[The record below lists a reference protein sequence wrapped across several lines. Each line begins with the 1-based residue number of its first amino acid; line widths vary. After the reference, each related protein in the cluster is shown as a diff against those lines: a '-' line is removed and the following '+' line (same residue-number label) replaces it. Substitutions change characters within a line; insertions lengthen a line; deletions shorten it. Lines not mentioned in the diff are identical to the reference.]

1 MATEN
6 IPVEGD
12 ALRLTP
18 HEFQLL
24 YLVLRQAYTRKE
36 VNSATSRKPI
46 NPIWV
51 GLMAKMDALHKRYN
65 EPRSDDYEQ
74 VTGG

>member
-1 MATEN
+1 MATETV
-6 IPVEGD
+6 PVEGD

-18 HEFQLL
+18 HEFQLA
-24 YLVLRQAYTRKE
+24 YLTIRERYTRAE
-36 VNSATSRKPI
+36 IAAVSHRRPI
-46 NPIWV
+46 SPIWV

-65 EPRSDDYEQ
+65 EPPFEQ